1 MKGRNEMKYEY
12 TYRNTAADI
21 WQLSMYYI
29 YGSLVGVCNII
40 FTTAVFVLGIVRW
53 NSSGLFFRFGVILG
67 FCLFPLIQPVLIY
80 WKARKQA
87 AVINQDTKVSFDDWG
102 IHIKQGEKCSEIKW
116 EKIKRIAKKPNMILI
131 FSDST
136 HGFVLT
142 TRVLKEEKDEFYA
155 YVVSK
160 IKTGGKRTAS

>member
-1 MKGRNEMKYEY
+1 MKYEY

-67 FCLFPLIQPVLIY
+67 FCMFPLIQPVLIY

-131 FSDST
+131 FYDYN
-136 HGFVLT
+136 HGVVMT

-160 IKTGGKRTAS
+160 IKTGGNRTAS

>member
-1 MKGRNEMKYEY
+1 MKFEY

-53 NSSGLFFRFGVILG
+53 NSNGLFFKICIILV
-67 FCLFPLIQPVLIY
+67 FCLFPLIQPVLVY
-80 WKARKQA
+80 WKAWKQA
-87 AVINQDTKVSFDDWG
+87 AAVSQDTLVRFDDQG
-102 IHIKQGEKCSEIKW
+102 IHVKTGEKCSEIRW
-116 EKIKRIAKKPNMILI
+116 EKIKRIARKPNMILI

-160 IKTGGKRTAS
+160 IKTAGRRTAS

>member
-1 MKGRNEMKYEY
+1 M
-12 TYRNTAADI
+12 
-21 WQLSMYYI
+21 
-29 YGSLVGVCNII
+29 
-40 FTTAVFVLGIVRW
+40 
-53 NSSGLFFRFGVILG
+53 
-67 FCLFPLIQPVLIY
+67 
-80 WKARKQA
+80 
-87 AVINQDTKVSFDDWG
+87 SFDDWG

-142 TRVLKEEKDEFYA
+142 ARVLKEEKDEFYA

-160 IKTGGKRTAS
+160 IKTGGKRMAS